1 MRTKL
6 DNPRVAN
13 AAAALACVLAAL
25 TLLWPL
31 LRGQILF
38 GGMRSDMFLA
48 GYAFRLFGA
57 ETFRQT
63 GAIPQWN
70 PYIFGGLPYIAA
82 MHGDIFY
89 PTAWLRWIM
98 PVDLAITW
106 GMALHF
112 VLAGYFTYL
121 FARAL
126 GIRWSGAV
134 LSAVSYELTG
144 IVASQMSP
152 GHDGKLFVSALAPL
166 AFWILLLAIR
176 ERKRWAYGV
185 FAIVVALTVLGH
197 YNMSYFLLIALALW
211 TLYLVFWDDARPR
224 DTSPWIPLG
233 ATLAAVVIGIGIT
246 ALQLIPFLDYIKYSP
261 RATGGPDTGWA
272 FATSYAFP
280 PREIFTLLLPQFN
293 GILGHYWGQNGIK
306 FHTEYMGALPLM
318 LAALG
323 LGDRVR
329 RRLVLALSVCT
340 VVFLLLA
347 FGGYSPLY
355 KLLFNVLPYLSK
367 VRAMGMVYYLA
378 AFPICLLAGIG
389 LERVL
394 DGDVRMRTL
403 VIVVGCVVLFAILGA
418 MGALQPFAESLA
430 TPERA
435 DAVRG
440 NAAQLQSGALR
451 LLVFAVLGGGTL
463 LGVATGRLTRVAGAG
478 AVIVIAVLD
487 LASLDRQFFVFS
499 PRASVLF
506 HDDAITSYLRRAQ
519 QPYRVLDAG
528 LAYGQ
533 TSVLM
538 SYGVPNAL
546 GYHGFELR
554 SYDELGGKLGGWRNI
569 GAMNFLDLLAI
580 RYLILAQPQTV
591 PGFHQVIGPTTTAIG
606 NPAVLLERD
615 SIVPYARV
623 ALTAAKIPDSSDI
636 PLLLDSRFP
645 LGDLALFSDTSS
657 VYQDAL
663 VKPLPRSQVHA
674 RVTSWAPGSMTIAL
688 DGRDARAGHLI
699 VSENW
704 YPDWHATVDGRAATV
719 RRADHTLLSVDLPAG
734 TREVRLWFAAADY
747 ARGKRVSLA
756 SLLLAAATIGVTLG
770 MDRWAARAG

>member
-38 GGMRSDMFLA
+38 GGMRSDMYLA

-121 FARAL
+121 LARAL
-126 GIRWSGAV
+126 GIRWGGAV

-233 ATLAAVVIGIGIT
+233 ATLAAVVVGIGIT

-293 GILGHYWGQNGIK
+293 GILVHYWGQNLIK

-329 RRLVLALSVCT
+329 RRLVIALSVCA

-355 KLLFNVLPYLSK
+355 KLLFGVLPYLSK
-367 VRAMGMVYYLA
+367 VRAMGMVFYLA

-389 LERVL
+389 LERAL
-394 DGDVRMRTL
+394 DGDVRMLCGR
-403 VIVVGCVVLFAILGA
+403 LGLSR
-418 MGALQPFAESLA
+418 G
-430 TPERA
+430 
-435 DAVRG
+435 AVR
-440 NAAQLQSGALR
+440 R
-451 LLVFAVLGGGTL
+451 KV
-463 LGVATGRLTRVAGAG
+463 
-478 AVIVIAVLD
+478 
-487 LASLDRQFFVFS
+487 
-499 PRASVLF
+499 
-506 HDDAITSYLRRAQ
+506 
-519 QPYRVLDAG
+519 
-528 LAYGQ
+528 
-533 TSVLM
+533 
-538 SYGVPNAL
+538 
-546 GYHGFELR
+546 
-554 SYDELGGKLGGWRNI
+554 
-569 GAMNFLDLLAI
+569 
-580 RYLILAQPQTV
+580 
-591 PGFHQVIGPTTTAIG
+591 
-606 NPAVLLERD
+606 
-615 SIVPYARV
+615 
-623 ALTAAKIPDSSDI
+623 
-636 PLLLDSRFP
+636 
-645 LGDLALFSDTSS
+645 
-657 VYQDAL
+657 
-663 VKPLPRSQVHA
+663 
-674 RVTSWAPGSMTIAL
+674 
-688 DGRDARAGHLI
+688 
-699 VSENW
+699 
-704 YPDWHATVDGRAATV
+704 
-719 RRADHTLLSVDLPAG
+719 
-734 TREVRLWFAAADY
+734 
-747 ARGKRVSLA
+747 
-756 SLLLAAATIGVTLG
+756 
-770 MDRWAARAG
+770 